1 MSVSMNRVTHG
12 VDFNTGISVAEYNE
26 APVGQTQGQT
36 QGAVLPGSTTVSEA
50 LANVFPHE
58 TDVTASLL
66 GMLAAEGSSLALRTP
81 GGFRAAAKRTIR
93 TLRGMSGSSEAA
105 SAAAA
110 ELEALLDDTELLDR
124 YRASLL
130 ET

>member
-1 MSVSMNRVTHG
+1 MSISMNRVTQG

-36 QGAVLPGSTTVSEA
+36 QGPVLPGSTTVTEA

-58 TDVTASLL
+58 TDVSAMLL
-66 GMLAAEGSSLALRTP
+66 AHLAAEGSSLALRTS
-81 GGFRAAAKRTIR
+81 GGFRTAAKKTIR
-93 TLRGMSGSSEAA
+93 ALRGKGGESSF

-110 ELEALLDDTELLDR
+110 DELEALLDDTELLDR